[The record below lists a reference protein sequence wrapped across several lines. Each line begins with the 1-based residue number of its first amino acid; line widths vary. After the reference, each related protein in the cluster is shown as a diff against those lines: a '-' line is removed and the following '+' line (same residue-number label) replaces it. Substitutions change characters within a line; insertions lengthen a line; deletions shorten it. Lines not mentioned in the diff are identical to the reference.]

1 MLFDTIIISVMFT
14 ALLCE
19 GRCVFLSFITRL
31 TLYIFVSKQTQDEET
46 DQTSAL
52 DGGVQAD
59 ERPHSGREKQ
69 AVRHTFC
76 V

>member
-1 MLFDTIIISVMFT
+1 MFFINSLLI
-14 ALLCE
+14 ALPCE
-19 GRCVFLSFITRL
+19 GRCVFLSFITIL

-69 AVRHTFC
+69 AVRHTFY